1 MPNYLPGL
9 NAVRF
14 YAALSVVVVH
24 ANVGNVPL
32 FLSGW
37 NAVSLFFVL
46 SGYLISYR
54 LLLER
59 QRRGYIDLKAF
70 YVRRE
75 LRILP
80 LYYLAALVGG
90 VLLPLAGAPAPTA
103 DGLASV
109 LLLVPQVARAA
120 SDTALGVVGHLW
132 SIGVEECFYLAFP
145 FLLRYFP
152 FVKLCLAIAGLSVL
166 IGGIAVLG
174 ADTPTM
180 LLVKFMRFEC
190 MAIGALMAWA
200 VVHRSRWLRMVY
212 YPAAQI
218 AALVVI
224 GSTLT
229 VFAVYPL
236 HDGVFSVAVAVFLAN
251 ISTNHASML
260 KLEYRYSKALGD
272 LTYGVYVWHFP
283 LLWVLERWFTGAGLT
298 IAAIA
303 VTLACALVSYHVIE
317 APILRLKDRLLVPR
331 AAVALGD

>member
-1 MPNYLPGL
+1 MSNYLPGL

-24 ANVGNVPL
+24 VTGSNVPG

-80 LYYLAALVGG
+80 LYYLAAFVGG
-90 VLLPLAGAPAPTA
+90 IVLPLAGAPAPTA
-103 DGLASV
+103 DGLASI
-109 LLLVPQVARAA
+109 LLLVPQVGRAS
-120 SDTALGVVGHLW
+120 SDAALGVIGHLW

-145 FLLRYFP
+145 FLLRFFP

-190 MAIGALMAWA
+190 MSIGALMAWA
-200 VVHRSRWLRMVY
+200 VVHRSRWLRAVY
-212 YPAAQI
+212 HPAAQI
-218 AALVVI
+218 AALVVV

-229 VFAVYPL
+229 AFTVYPL
-236 HDGVFSVAVAVFLAN
+236 HDVVFSLACAVFLAN
-251 ISTNHASML
+251 ISTNPRSL
-260 KLEYRYSKALGD
+260 VRLEYAHSRAFGD
-272 LTYGVYVWHFP
+272 LTYGVYIWHFP
-283 LLWVLERWFTGAGLT
+283 IIWILGNVFAGLPLL
-298 IAAIA
+298 AS
-303 VTLACALVSYHVIE
+303 TLAPTLVVAWLSYRYIE
-317 APILRLKDRLLVPR
+317 APILRLKSRGFAPR
-331 AAVALGD
+331 EVVVS